1 MSMTKRKALVATL
14 AMMFMG
20 VILFLGA
27 VLLEGASYLFLT
39 KIKGWKGAPHFFY
52 DKGMAEANGKTQ
64 GLAPGYG
71 ALDPHLGYAHG
82 DSFPPK
88 DVDPSLRLKRIPG
101 FVVYGE
107 EDPEAIRI
115 VALGSSTT
123 DPTTFLLGDHGPDN
137 WPKVLQ
143 DICQAN
149 GKKCVVYNG
158 GIGGFTSSQELLKFI
173 RDVLPMKPDVVVSLN
188 GGNEL
193 YHYSSQFPFTH
204 HYQLRLMNKLVGK
217 HQHHLCG
224 YFPNTMFIFNYLLNK
239 RGNSFPIH
247 EGTPYEIKP
256 AKIWEMNT
264 RTLSAIAKEYGIH
277 YYVFLQPLVGV
288 GNYISSKTDQEYLKT
303 HEETEKY
310 LTFLTELYTEAKESC
325 KNKDYC
331 IDLTSLFDGKQDLF
345 ADPRHPNREGD
356 RLIANEIYN
365 QLQNRKAV

>member
-1 MSMTKRKALVATL
+1 MNIAKPKPKPLIIML
-14 AMMFMG
+14 AMTFMCA
-20 VILFLGA
+20 ILFLGF

-39 KIKGWKGAPHFFY
+39 KVKGWKGAPHFFH
-52 DKGMAEANGKTQ
+52 DKGIAEANSKTQ

-82 DSFPPK
+82 DNFPQ
-88 DVDPSLRLKRIPG
+88 LKRIPG

-107 EDPEAIRI
+107 ENDPEAIRI

-143 DICQAN
+143 DLCHAK

-193 YHYSSQFPFTH
+193 YHYSSKFPFTH

-217 HQHHLCG
+217 HQHHLNG
-224 YFPNTMFIFNYLLNK
+224 YFPNTIFIFNYLLNK
-239 RGNSFPIH
+239 RKNTFPIH
-247 EGTPYEIKP
+247 EGTAYDITP
-256 AKIWEMNT
+256 AQIWEMNT

-288 GNYISSKTDQEYLKT
+288 GNYISSAADQAYLTT

-310 LTFLTELYTEAKESC
+310 VTFLTELYTAAKDSC
-325 KNKDYC
+325 SKKDYC
-331 IDLTSLFDGKQDLF
+331 VDLTALFDGKKDLF

-356 RLIANEIYN
+356 RLIATEIYN
-365 QLQNRKAV
+365 QLELKKAILEPL